1 MFRFSII
8 LIFSLFL
15 AFITRAQSVDPFA
28 VDGEIHI
35 KVNSSLSFDLDGYTG
50 GNLTFDLLFNASGLD
65 SIYKPFPMANTELD
79 SIYRVV
85 FPNAAQVNVLIPA
98 LNALPFV
105 EYAEKN
111 PIVSEFL
118 EPNDFQTNQ
127 WYLHKIQAQTTWDFN
142 TGNSNVVVAVID
154 DAIAIDHQDLSANVY
169 QNAAE
174 SGGFPLIDDDLNGQA
189 DDVNGYDVANGDANP
204 RPPSNA
210 TGNDD
215 GFAHGTHVAGIVS
228 AATNNNT
235 GIASLGFNT
244 TILPVKIADDA
255 SGALTGS
262 LDGVFYAMRSGVD
275 IINMSW
281 GTNTDAAALKAVISQ
296 ASSAGITLIAAAG
309 NDGSTNPFY
318 PAAYPEVISV
328 GATNPDDF
336 VTGFSNYGNTIDVMA
351 PGSGIYST
359 LPEGNNT
366 YGNLSG
372 TSMAAPLVSALA
384 ALLKAENAN
393 YSPQEIKQR
402 IQAGCEDIDA
412 MNPNY
417 AGQIGAGRINAFN
430 TVGNV
435 SVSSIEKLD
444 LLIYPNPTPDFI
456 NFQGTKF
463 PMNAMVEIIDG
474 LGRSIFQQPFQSQI
488 SVREL
493 PSGIYTITI
502 ATEENRYNTKIIKE

>member
-1 MFRFSII
+1 MFRISTV
-8 LIFSLFL
+8 LVCSLL
-15 AFITRAQSVDPFA
+15 LSTTTQSQTVDPLA

-35 KVNSSLSFDLDGYTG
+35 KVNPSLSFDLDGYTG
-50 GNLTFDLLFNASGLD
+50 GNLTFDLVFNVSGLD
-65 SIYKPFPMANTELD
+65 SIYKPFPLANTELD

-85 FPNAAQVNVLIPA
+85 FPNYSQVDVLINA
-98 LNALPFV
+98 LSALPFV

-111 PIVSEFL
+111 PIVTEFL
-118 EPNDFQTNQ
+118 EPNDFQANQ
-127 WYLHKIQAQTTWDFN
+127 WYLTKIQAQTAWNFN
-142 TGNSNVVVAVID
+142 TGSSNVVVAVID
-154 DAIAIDHQDLSANVY
+154 DAVAIDHQDLSANIY

-174 SGGFPLIDDDLNGQA
+174 SGGFPLIDDDLNGQS

-210 TGNDD
+210 SGNDD
-215 GFAHGTHVAGIVS
+215 GFAHGTHVAGLVS
-228 AATNNNT
+228 ASTNNNV

-262 LDGVFYAMRSGVD
+262 LDGIFYAMRSGVD

-281 GTNTDAAALKAVISQ
+281 GTSTDATALKAVISQ
-296 ASSAGITLIAAAG
+296 AYSSGITLIAAAG

-336 VTGFSNYGNTIDVMA
+336 VTGFSNYGSTIDVMA

-359 LPEGNNT
+359 LPEGDNT
-366 YGNLSG
+366 YGNLNG

-384 ALLKAENAN
+384 ALLKAENGN
-393 YSPQEIKQR
+393 YSSQEIKQR
-402 IQAGCEDIDA
+402 IQAGCENIDA
-412 MNPNY
+412 INPNY

-435 SVSSIEKLD
+435 SVSTVEKLD
-444 LLIYPNPTPDFI
+444 LMVYPNPTTDFI
-456 NFQGTKF
+456 RFQGADL
-463 PMNAMVEIIDG
+463 PLNATVVIIDC
-474 LGRSIFQQPFQSQI
+474 LGRTVIQQPFQNQI
-488 SVREL
+488 SLKNLPAGIFTVRVRSL
-493 PSGIYTITI
+493 
-502 ATEENRYNTKIIKE
+502 ENSFSTLVLKQ